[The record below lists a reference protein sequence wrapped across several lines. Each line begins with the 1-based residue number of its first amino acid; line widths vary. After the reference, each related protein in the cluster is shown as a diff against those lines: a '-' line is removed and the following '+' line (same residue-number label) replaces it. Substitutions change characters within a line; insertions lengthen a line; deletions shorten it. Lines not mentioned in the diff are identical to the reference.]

1 VQQVVGNDLLQQ
13 LSARTGITVPDLLSK
28 LAKVLPETIDR
39 MTPDG
44 VIPGR

>member
-13 LSARTGITVPDLLSK
+13 LSARTGIAIPDLLGK
-28 LAKVLPETIDR
+28 LAKVLPETIDK